1 MSASTFEIRD
11 TTTSPR
17 HDRVRVL
24 YSFPHKLGADRI
36 CYTAWEQVK
45 GIAAAGADVTLFTG
59 VLSRPVPASVTTHTT
74 LARGKLRIPYKL
86 LGRGRALALHDRIV
100 ARKLEKLAGQVDVVH
115 VWPCAALETIRTAKR
130 MGIPTVLERPNA
142 HTRFA
147 YEVVNQE
154 CKRLGV
160 TLPEGHEYE
169 FNEQILRREEEEFR
183 LADYLL
189 CPSEFVAKTFL
200 DRGFAGSRLLRHQ
213 YGFDATAF
221 YPEVERRESDRKFTM
236 LFVGQCAVRKGLHFA
251 VDAWLNS
258 PAKGN
263 GNFLIAGDFV
273 PEYRRYLDPFL
284 KLDPSIVVLGHRRDV
299 PELMRKADVFVL
311 PSLEEGSPLVCA
323 EAMASGCVN
332 LVSDVC
338 TDVCQHMENAL
349 VHKVGDVSALRQ
361 HVTDVYKDS
370 DLLTGLR
377 EGALGRRGRFTWSV
391 AGETLLGAYKKA
403 ISGSSAPFLFRTK

>member
-1 MSASTFEIRD
+1 MSASTFEIANTAASWKR
-11 TTTSPR
+11 
-17 HDRVRVL
+17 DRVRVL

-45 GIAAAGADVTLFTG
+45 GIAAAGADVLLFAG
-59 VLSRPVPASVTTHTT
+59 VLSRAVPDSVTTHTT

-86 LGRGRALALHDRIV
+86 LGKGRALALHDHIV

-115 VWPCAALETIRTAKR
+115 VWPCAALETIKTAKR
-130 MGIPTVLERPNA
+130 LGIPTVLERPNA

-160 TLPEGHEYE
+160 ALPKGHEYE

-189 CPSEFVAKTFL
+189 CPSEFVAKTFR
-200 DRGFAGSRLLRHQ
+200 DRGFARSRLLRHQ

-221 YPEVERRESDRKFTM
+221 YPEIGQRGSDKKFTM
-236 LFVGQCAVRKGLHFA
+236 LFAGQCAVRKGLHFA
-251 VDAWLNS
+251 VDAWLES
-258 PAKGN
+258 PAKEN
-263 GNFLIAGDFV
+263 GNFFIAGDFI

-284 KLDPSIVVLGHRRDV
+284 KLDPSIIVLGHRDDL
-299 PELMRKADVFVL
+299 PDLMRRADVFVL

-332 LVSDVC
+332 LISDVC
-338 TDVCQHMENAL
+338 TDVCQHMKNAL
-349 VHKVGDVSALRQ
+349 VHNVGDVPTLRQ
-361 HVTDVYKDS
+361 HITDVYKDR
-370 DLLTGLR
+370 DLLARLR
-377 EGALGRRGRFTWSV
+377 EGALRKRGEFTWAI
-391 AGETLLGAYKKA
+391 AGQSLVRAYMQA
-403 ISGSSAPFLFRTK
+403 ISHSPANVSVQTK